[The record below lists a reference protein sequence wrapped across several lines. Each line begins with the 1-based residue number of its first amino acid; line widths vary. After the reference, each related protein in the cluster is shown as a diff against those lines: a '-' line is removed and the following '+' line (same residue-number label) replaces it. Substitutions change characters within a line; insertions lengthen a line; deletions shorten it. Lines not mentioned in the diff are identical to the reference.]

1 MDSKLPI
8 EICVPMEA
16 TKRVTLGGPTSST
29 NIDVSL
35 GKYEIQR
42 QRNIMLIQDL
52 QVGGAGQ
59 AKHGSNW
66 GIIQSPF
73 KKSAEYSRSFG
84 IFTKSSHHLRL

>member
-35 GKYEIQR
+35 GQYEIQR
-42 QRNIMLIQDL
+42 QRNVILIQDL

-59 AKHGSNW
+59 AKHGSN
-66 GIIQSPF
+66 
-73 KKSAEYSRSFG
+73 
-84 IFTKSSHHLRL
+84 